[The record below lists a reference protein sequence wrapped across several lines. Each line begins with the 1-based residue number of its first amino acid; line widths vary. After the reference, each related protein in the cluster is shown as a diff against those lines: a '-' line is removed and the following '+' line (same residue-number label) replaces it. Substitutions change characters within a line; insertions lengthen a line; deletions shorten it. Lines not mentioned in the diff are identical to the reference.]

1 MRNLALAENP
11 DYSQNQLFEFQGE
24 KKPNKFF
31 SAYLPSCFIICPLP
45 VQLTNMEIKEYVREY
60 NNFKLRLVGAK
71 GIPGGKIARD
81 MLALF
86 TTEVVC
92 GKNRNNDDNVSI
104 YYPSLA
110 SFAKTMGIGQ
120 TSYNPKIL
128 DILEQF
134 SGCSVYFEFEKKKKY
149 DEQVLP
155 FGDYGFNRGE
165 KAFLKYKKFQNV
177 NFIEKMESI
186 ELIREGKKNGESIE
200 INIKLKSEFVKM
212 VKENSVPI
220 DFSVY
225 REIQSSMEKDIYAW
239 LVYRNHAL
247 IPNEGVFIPRRS
259 LIEQFGDDNE
269 VNERMK
275 YMRIIDIL
283 RNMRQKYYEGLRL
296 EIIETGSS
304 RKKGIVLY
312 QSPLIMR
319 SDDVRYIPLI
329 SV

>member
-1 MRNLALAENP
+1 MGALALGRNP
-11 DYSQNQLFEFQGE
+11 DSDQNHLFDSQERKSRYL
-24 KKPNKFF
+24 F
-31 SAYLPSCFIICPLP
+31 SAYIPSCFIICPLP
-45 VQLTNMEIKEYVREY
+45 VQLTDMHIKEYVREY

-71 GIPGGKIARD
+71 GIPGGKVARD

-92 GKNRNNDDNVSI
+92 GKNRNNDDNVTI
-104 YYPSLA
+104 HYKSL
-110 SFAKTMGIGQ
+110 SRFAKSMGIE
-120 TSYNPKIL
+120 TSSYNGKIIN
-128 DILEQF
+128 ILEQF

-155 FGDYGFNRGE
+155 FGEFGFNRGE
-165 KAFLKYKKFQNV
+165 KVYLNYKKFQNV

-186 ELIREGKKNGESIE
+186 ELIKEGQKNGESIE

-239 LVYRNHAL
+239 LVYRNNAL
-247 IPNEGVFIPRRS
+247 IPREGVFVPRRS
-259 LIEQFGDDNE
+259 LLEQFGDEND

-275 YMRIIDIL
+275 YLRIIDIL
-283 RNMRQKYYEGLRL
+283 RNMKNKYYNGLRL
-296 EIIETGSS
+296 DIIEKGCSK
-304 RKKGIVLY
+304 KKGVVLY
-312 QSPLIMR
+312 QSPLIMN
-319 SDDVRYIPLI
+319 SNDVRYIPLI